1 MEKCDDPEVN
11 IREEKDAEKGIYIV
25 NGANTVVKNVTVR
38 RHQDSE
44 MNDAHLEGYLGNVKR
59 HPDHVIFNTHTNGNE
74 QNQLTRFSD
83 NQISGVQKIV
93 LSDIERANREHNTAT
108 GIPGIMDQKLG
119 PTILSGGLGS
129 GYASSDDDVIVKLV
143 PSSYSAEQD
152 FMIEAEAISLVNCK
166 LLQSEEEHEQF
177 DNLILKPVYWS
188 ELKLRQSR
196 MTTRGAT
203 SSTLQGSRGDNNSAF
218 NGSVASKSVHNH
230 PLQSTF
236 YHHMMSLTMCF
247 TSQSEGYL
255 YHLPGHLR

>member
-1 MEKCDDPEVN
+1 M
-11 IREEKDAEKGIYIV
+11 
-25 NGANTVVKNVTVR
+25 
-38 RHQDSE
+38 
-44 MNDAHLEGYLGNVKR
+44 
-59 HPDHVIFNTHTNGNE
+59 
-74 QNQLTRFSD
+74 
-83 NQISGVQKIV
+83 
-93 LSDIERANREHNTAT
+93 AT

-119 PTILSGGLGS
+119 PTVLSGGLGS

-143 PSSYSAEQD
+143 PTSSSAEQD

-166 LLQSEEEHEQF
+166 LLKSEEEHEQF

-196 MTTRGAT
+196 MTTRGAI
-203 SSTLQGSRGDNNSAF
+203 SSALQGSRADNNTALNGNVSSSAT
-218 NGSVASKSVHNH
+218 HHH